1 MLCYVM
7 LLRVFKAR
15 FALGATEKIGLF
27 EKATFIKILLVINS
41 L

>member
-1 MLCYVM
+1 MLCYVIKG
-7 LLRVFKAR
+7 LKAR

-27 EKATFIKILLVINS
+27 EKANFSKILLVINF